1 MKKTLLLAYLLLLYI
16 GIVSAQ
22 EYLITIKGRVEFPD
36 NNYPVSIFYNSGF
49 EKITIDSIKLNEDNT
64 FEKKVALPHPG
75 LYGIDAQKW
84 EILSFWGE
92 DEDIEVDFRGQD
104 TAKVKIK
111 NPPYHYIKN
120 PGPNNDLMNLINYF
134 EYKEYQ
140 GMIKAGQEFAKA
152 SGSNCDN
159 WKEYAKEGYNRNW
172 DAALEDYKFLA
183 KHYSDRNSAIVLINK
198 LRNDKNARQKL
209 IDKLEETKKD
219 YYPFVQFKAAEKEK
233 IEKLSKLDTGMS
245 APAFS
250 FATLS
255 GDVNLGTEDF
265 KGKYLLIDFWASWCG
280 PCIKA
285 IPHLKEVYSKYNS
298 QGLEILSVS
307 IDGKKEDWEKALDT
321 HKMPWK
327 HVLAP
332 NSGKDIMT
340 EYQFNGIPHLVLVDK
355 EGKIIQRN
363 VSTQN
368 LDALLEKV
376 FVN

>member
-1 MKKTLLLAYLLLLYI
+1 MKKTLSIAGFLLLFI
-16 GIVSAQ
+16 GIVNAQ
-22 EYLITIKGRVEFPD
+22 EYSITIKGSVEFPD
-36 NNYPVSIFYNSGF
+36 NNYPINIFYNKGF
-49 EKITIDSIKLNEDNT
+49 DKIIIDSIKLNQDNT
-64 FEKKVALPHPG
+64 FEKKVTLPHPG
-75 LYGIDAQKW
+75 LYGIDVQKW

-92 DEDIEVDFRGQD
+92 DENIDVDFRGQD

-134 EYKEYQ
+134 EYREYQ
-140 GMIKAGQEFAKA
+140 GMIKAGQELGKA
-152 SGSNCDN
+152 NNSSSED
-159 WKEYAKEGYNRNW
+159 WKEYAKAGYNRNW

-198 LRNDKNARQKL
+198 LRNDINARQKL

-219 YYPFVQFKAAEKEK
+219 YSPFVQFKAAEKER
-233 IEKLSKLDTGMS
+233 IEKLNKLEPGMN
-245 APAFS
+245 APDFS
-250 FATLS
+250 FTTLS
-255 GDVNLGTEDF
+255 GNVNLGPKDF

-285 IPHLKEVYSKYNS
+285 IPHLKEVYNKYSS

-307 IDGKKEDWEKALDT
+307 IDDKKENWEKALDT

-340 EYQFNGIPHLVLVDK
+340 EYQFSGIPHLVLIDK
-355 EGKIIQRN
+355 QGKIIQRN

-368 LDALLEKV
+368 LDALLKKV
-376 FVN
+376 FDN